1 MIKEP
6 RVQLFDLIECL
17 SKAMDLVCPALVNH
31 HERVAYIAYNLG
43 EELGLPP
50 DRLREIVLAGA
61 LHDSGA
67 LSLRERLDA
76 LRFDAEDPFEHAE
89 LGFLLLA
96 GFEPLA
102 PVARLVRY
110 HHVSWDSRTE
120 IAAAAGEEIPL
131 GSHILF
137 LADRVAVLIRDGDDT
152 LGQVRGICEKIEP
165 RSGTL
170 FSPELVEVFRA
181 LAEKEYFWL
190 DAASTSPGAVLRSM
204 VGMETTELSL
214 HGLLDLS
221 NLFRQIID
229 FRSRFTA
236 THSVGVAVSAEAL
249 AREAG
254 FSDRECL
261 MMRVAGHLHDLGKLA
276 VPVEVLE
283 KPGRLAESEIG
294 IIRSHTFHTYRI
306 LEPIRDLETINAW
319 GAFHHERID
328 GTGYPFH
335 HRGEDLSLGSRI
347 MAVADVFTAITE
359 DRPYRAGMSREKAL
373 RVLLGMA
380 ADEGLDPAVVE
391 LLERR
396 YDDVNTARIIAQSAA
411 GKEYQRFLPA
421 RPQRHAG

>member
-17 SKAMDLVCPALVNH
+17 SKAMDLVCPSLVNH
-31 HERVAYIAYNLG
+31 HERVAYIAFSIG
-43 EELGLPP
+43 AEIGLPP
-50 DRLREIVLAGA
+50 ERLRELVLAGS

-76 LRFDAEDPFEHAE
+76 LRFDLEGPFEHAE
-89 LGFLLLA
+89 LGYLLLRS
-96 GFEPLA
+96 FEPLGA
-102 PVARLVRY
+102 VARLVRH
-110 HHVSWDSRTE
+110 HHVPWDARGEVSD
-120 IAAAAGEEIPL
+120 AVGEEIPL
-131 GSHILF
+131 GSHILH
-137 LADRVAVLIRDGDDT
+137 LSDRVAVLIQDGEEP
-152 LGQVRGICEKIEP
+152 LGQVKGICEKINE

-170 FSPELVEVFRA
+170 FSPELLEVFRS
-181 LAEKEYFWL
+181 LAVKEYFWL
-190 DAASTSPGAVLRSM
+190 DAASDSPGGVLRSM
-204 VGMETTELSL
+204 VGLESTELGL
-214 HGLLDLS
+214 RGLLGLS

-236 THSVGVAVSAEAL
+236 THSVGVAVGAEAL

-283 KPGRLAESEIG
+283 KPGRLTESEIG

-347 MAVADVFTAITE
+347 MAVADVFTAVTE
-359 DRPYRAGMSREKAL
+359 DRPYRAGMSKGETL
-373 RVLLGMA
+373 RVLQRMA
-380 ADEGLDPAVVE
+380 ARRGLDPVVVGM
-391 LLERR
+391 LERR
-396 YDDVNTARIIAQSAA
+396 YDEINAVRIAAQRAA
-411 GKEYQRFLPA
+411 GDEYQRFLP
-421 RPQRHAG
+421 PTSQRKAG

>member
-17 SKAMDLVCPALVNH
+17 SKAMDLVCPSLVNH
-31 HERVAYIAYNLG
+31 HERVAYIAFSIG
-43 EELGLPP
+43 AELGMPP
-50 DRLREIVLAGA
+50 EPLQELVLAGA

-89 LGFLLLA
+89 LGYLLL
-96 GFEPLA
+96 GSFEPLGG
-102 PVARLVRY
+102 VARLVRY
-110 HHVSWDSRTE
+110 HHVPWSSRAE
-120 IAAAAGEEIPL
+120 IAAAAGEEVPL
-131 GSHILF
+131 GSHILH

-152 LGQVRGICEKIEP
+152 LGQVQGIREKVEK

-170 FSPELVEVFRA
+170 FSPELVDVFRA

-190 DAASTSPGAVLRSM
+190 DAASDSPGGVLRSM
-204 VGMETTELSL
+204 VGLETTELSL
-214 HGLLDLS
+214 QGLLGLS

-283 KPGRLAESEIG
+283 KPGRLTESEIG
-294 IIRSHTFHTYRI
+294 IIRSHTYHTYRI
-306 LEPIRDLETINAW
+306 LEPIHDLETINAW

-359 DRPYRAGMSREKAL
+359 DRPYRAGMSKGKAL
-373 RVLLGMA
+373 RVLQGMA
-380 ADEGLDPAVVE
+380 AGRGLDRSVVGM
-391 LLERR
+391 LEGR
-396 YDDVNTARIIAQSAA
+396 YDDINAARIAAQKAA
-411 GKEYQRFLPA
+411 GDEYRRFLPPSP
-421 RPQRHAG
+421 RRHAG

>member
-17 SKAMDLVCPALVNH
+17 SKAMDLVCPSLVNH
-31 HERVAYIAYNLG
+31 HERVAYIAFSIG
-43 EELGLPP
+43 AEIGLPP
-50 DRLREIVLAGA
+50 ERLRELVLAGS

-76 LRFDAEDPFEHAE
+76 LRFDVEDPFEHAE
-89 LGFLLLA
+89 LGYLLLRS
-96 GFEPLA
+96 FEPLGA
-102 PVARLVRY
+102 VARLVRH
-110 HHVSWDSRTE
+110 HHVHWDSRGE
-120 IAAAAGEEIPL
+120 VSDAAGEDIPL
-131 GSHILF
+131 GSHILH
-137 LADRVAVLIRDGDDT
+137 LADRVAVLIRDGEDT
-152 LGQVRGICEKIEP
+152 LGQVRGICEKIVE
-165 RSGTL
+165 RSGSL
-170 FSPELVEVFRA
+170 FSPELVEVFRS
-181 LAEKEYFWL
+181 LAVKEYFWL
-190 DAASTSPGAVLRSM
+190 DAASDSPGGVLRSM
-204 VGMETTELSL
+204 VGLETTELSL
-214 HGLLDLS
+214 RGLLGLS

-283 KPGRLAESEIG
+283 KPGRLTESEVG

-347 MAVADVFTAITE
+347 MAVADVFTAVTE
-359 DRPYRAGMSREKAL
+359 DRPYRAGMAKDKAL
-373 RVLLGMA
+373 WLLQGMA
-380 ADEGLDPAVVE
+380 SEGGLDPAVVGM
-391 LLERR
+391 LERR
-396 YDDVNTARIIAQSAA
+396 YDEINATRIAAQRAA
-411 GKEYQRFLPA
+411 DEEYRRF
-421 RPQRHAG
+421 RPPPPRRHAG